1 MTNYNTSFTYDFT
14 QQKYEINNQPSET
27 IPDQS
32 MSVDEIMRRY
42 AQGLPMSGERVPTYE
57 DPEIETMPD
66 LSRMDLADREQVIKS
81 YTAEIQ
87 EIRESHEKTL
97 AAKAAKKQKHDF
109 DEAVKIATKTHQDEK
124 Q

>member
-14 QQKYEINNQPSET
+14 QQKYEINTQPSET

-66 LSRMDLADREQVIKS
+66 LSKMDLADREQVIKS
-81 YTAEIQ
+81 YTKEIQ
-87 EIRESHEKTL
+87 EIRESHEKTQT
-97 AAKAAKKQKHDF
+97 AKAAKKQKHDF
-109 DEAVKIATKTHQDEK
+109 DEAVKIATKNHQDEK